1 MKKLFSAF
9 TAVLLAFCFISC
21 APQELSD
28 RSSKNEGSVSLSIR
42 SPRTISPAEGISYKD
57 VQTWTVTFK
66 DRTAQYDDIIVKDV
80 NFNATP
86 SKEIRL
92 PIGTYNVTLNGTA
105 DNSTSEEPATAQPV
119 PFYGEASVTVKKD
132 EIIPISVFV
141 APKQSGTGS
150 FNFTV
155 TTSGEFGNYTP
166 VVSGNYFTVS
176 LTPYGGEKPTATWT
190 PTPTEISGSVIETGS
205 SYLFSVSSETL
216 ESKSVPSGFYTLSIK
231 YTWVVGTDSDGNSL
245 TKTKEIFYP
254 YHDFLVEIIDGLTTT
269 GSADITVSLE
279 KSKTY
284 YATIGTSNGNGA
296 FASMPKNFDALL
308 EEIDS
313 SVSFVNIYMV
323 DENENEIITAPAIA
337 RWVINKHTLE
347 VTARINPEYLEW
359 FSEVVNQYILFN
371 LRDFVKLK
379 SKYSMILF
387 LELSTFWN
395 TGMYYKRINDLREI
409 LGVNPT
415 RNNRDFINNVLK
427 PAIAA
432 LKEYFP
438 ELSLT
443 VEKNSSDSRK
453 ITHVRLKFDKLTI
466 TDMQERLR
474 SSEGAS
480 LVEYQQELENMEGEE
495 KAVNDPTPEI
505 DLSNVEW

>member
-1 MKKLFSAF
+1 M
-9 TAVLLAFCFISC
+9 VIQ
-21 APQELSD
+21 QEENQD
-28 RSSKNEGSVSLSIR
+28 KRQ
-42 SPRTISPAEGISYKD
+42 D
-57 VQTWTVTFK
+57 QT
-66 DRTAQYDDIIVKDV
+66 IVKV
-80 NFNATP
+80 SHNIRNLKGLGKLSAKELAIFFAMIGEAQ
-86 SKEIRL
+86 SKYL
-92 PIGTYNVTLNGTA
+92 VTMVDSNGKPILNKYGKPKKVVKMPI
-105 DNSTSEEPATAQPV
+105 DNSV
-119 PFYGEASVTVKKD
+119 
-132 EIIPISVFV
+132 
-141 APKQSGTGS
+141 
-150 FNFTV
+150 
-155 TTSGEFGNYTP
+155 
-166 VVSGNYFTVS
+166 
-176 LTPYGGEKPTATWT
+176 
-190 PTPTEISGSVIETGS
+190 
-205 SYLFSVSSETL
+205 
-216 ESKSVPSGFYTLSIK
+216 TLSIQRLRHLA
-231 YTWVVGTDSDGNSL
+231 SLGNESNKQIVDRYFSNQPEPL
-245 TKTKEIFYP
+245 TINEQME
-254 YHDFLVEIIDGLTTT
+254 LLQT
-269 GSADITVSLE
+269 GINLHS
-279 KSKTY
+279 
-284 YATIGTSNGNGA
+284 
-296 FASMPKNFDALL
+296 
-308 EEIDS
+308 
-313 SVSFVNIYMV
+313 IYMV

-347 VTARINPEYLEW
+347 VIARINPEYLEW